1 MSRYRN
7 TDYNEIVLES
17 EILNRNLSIEDAK
30 EEATRL
36 RLISV
41 ALEDE
46 IKDALYACAHGG
58 PRTPEEEYEYA
69 VRHKLDRWVAACG
82 GTERPS
88 RDRMGRETV
97 YVFNPHTGYH
107 AYLNVETDMIMPS
120 GYRPDAGGNL

>member
-1 MSRYRN
+1 MNRYK
-7 TDYNEIVLES
+7 DEAYNEIILES
-17 EILNRNLSIEDAK
+17 HVLNRDLTIESAKAEAVRLS
-30 EEATRL
+30 L
-36 RLISV
+36 LSL
-41 ALEDE
+41 ALEAE
-46 IKDALYACAHGG
+46 INDALYAYAPGG

-88 RDRMGRETV
+88 KDRMGRETI

-120 GYRPDAGGNL
+120 GYRPDAGGGV